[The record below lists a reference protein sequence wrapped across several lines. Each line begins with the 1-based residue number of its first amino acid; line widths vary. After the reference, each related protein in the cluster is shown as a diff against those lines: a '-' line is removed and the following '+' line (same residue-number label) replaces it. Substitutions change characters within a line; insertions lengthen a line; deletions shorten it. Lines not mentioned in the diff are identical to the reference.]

1 MREILFRGKLT
12 SKNKGWSEGCLR
24 IYPTGDVC
32 IVPDDTII
40 GRYGEVHPETVGQ
53 YTGLIDK
60 NGVKIFEGDILQA
73 DDMRF
78 VVKFGRCGGV
88 QNVDHEVGYVGFF
101 VEPVGEHREELL
113 LNGVRS
119 DILYWLNAYKVS
131 VVGNM
136 HDNPEFL

>member
-1 MREILFRGKLT
+1 MREILFRGK
-12 SKNKGWSEGCLR
+12 R
-24 IYPTGDVC
+24 TGDHKWVE
-32 IVPDDTII
+32 
-40 GRYGEVHPETVGQ
+40 GNLEYHPITKLAFIRMPKHIYMSIEMVDPVTVGQ
-53 YTGLIDK
+53 YTNQIDK